1 MIKLDDFK
9 KNNILINWKLI
20 NIGCLGSE
28 TFFKELDY
36 EEITNYAISIFDE
49 KNKNILRILSY
60 NKDEYEE
67 MGEFIKELAI
77 QENSDEKIAY
87 KKWELIYII
96 KNLPPKRIDYIQ
108 GIIELQ
114 DIWAKI
120 DFPKDSPLI
129 LQGLNNDISPEEFYT
144 ENNYLILYNL
154 HMDWIKEK
162 IDFLK
167 GK

>member
-108 GIIELQ
+108 GIIELE

>member
-28 TFFKELDY
+28 AFFKELDY

>member
-20 NIGCLGSE
+20 NIGCLGNE